1 MGPPERDASIRFRV
15 TIDGDEPGDAA
26 GSDITDD
33 GIGMLSQQRMYQ
45 LVRQP
50 GPIADRVF
58 TIEFLDP
65 AADAF
70 AFTFG

>member
-1 MGPPERDASIRFRV
+1 MGPPERGASIRFRV
-15 TIDGDEPGDAA
+15 TIAGDPPREAA

-33 GIGMLSQQRMYQ
+33 GTGMLSQQRMYQ

-58 TIEFLDP
+58 SIEFLDP
-65 AADAF
+65 AAEAF